1 MKNLVV
7 LMCLLSST
15 VALPFLGTVQSVA
28 VTGKL
33 TCNGK
38 PAENVKVKLYERDVL
53 LDSLLDEKFS
63 DSKGMFTVSGNKRE
77 LTTIDPKVNIY
88 HKCNYEGLCFKK
100 IGIKIPKNFVSEGET
115 AAKVFDVGELNL
127 AGVFSGE
134 SIDCLN

>member
-1 MKNLVV
+1 MVNLVA
-7 LMCLLSST
+7 LMCLLST
-15 VALPFLGTVQSVA
+15 TAALPFIGTVQSVA

-38 PAENVKVKLYERDVL
+38 PAENVKVKLYEKEVVL
-53 LDSLLDEKFS
+53 DTLLDEKFS
-63 DSKGMFTVSGNKRE
+63 DSKGTFTLSGNKKE

-100 IGIKIPKNFVSEGET
+100 ISVKIPKNFVTEGEK
-115 AAKVFDVGELNL
+115 ADKVFDIGELNL
-127 AGVFSGE
+127 AGAFSGE